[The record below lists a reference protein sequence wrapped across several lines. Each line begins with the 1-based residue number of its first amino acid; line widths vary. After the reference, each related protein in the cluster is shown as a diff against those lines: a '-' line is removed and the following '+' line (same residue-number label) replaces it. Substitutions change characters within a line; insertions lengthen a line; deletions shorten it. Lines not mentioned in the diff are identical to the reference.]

1 MPADI
6 TPIVF
11 RCADHDCVGMLHEP
25 AAPSTRGVLIVVGGP
40 QYRAGSH
47 RQFVHLAH
55 DLAAAGFVALRFDY
69 RGMGDSDGAARTFE
83 DIGTDIRAAVD
94 ELTDRH
100 GEIEEVILW
109 GLCDAATAA
118 AFYAAADA
126 RVTGLIL
133 VNPWVRTEQ
142 GIARSYLRNYYGR
155 RLLEPDFWKQL
166 LTGRIRV
173 GKMLTSF
180 CADIAAGIGR
190 RSAAPAPGDDSGS
203 GKDQHSG
210 TGAAPNSP
218 LPERMAAAV
227 DAFPGPVLFVMSGQ
241 DLTAGEF
248 DAAARSRPWRRA
260 LRGRNN
266 ISWARM
272 EAADHTFSRR
282 AWRDELAT
290 RCIDWLRQ
298 R

>member
-1 MPADI
+1 MATDVA
-6 TPIVF
+6 PIVF
-11 RCADHDCVGMLHEP
+11 RCADDDCVGMLHES

-47 RQFVHLAH
+47 RQFVHLARS
-55 DLAAAGFVALRFDY
+55 LAAAGFPTLRFDY

-83 DIGTDIRAAVD
+83 DIGTDIRAAID
-94 ELTDRH
+94 ELMRRHTD
-100 GEIEEVILW
+100 ITEVILW

-126 RVTGLIL
+126 RVAGLIL

-155 RLLEPDFWKQL
+155 RLLDADFWKQL

-173 GKMLTSF
+173 GAMLTSF
-180 CADIAAGIGR
+180 CADVAAGLGG
-190 RSAAPAPGDDSGS
+190 RSAPPGPGDEHGNGDDPASN
-203 GKDQHSG
+203 
-210 TGAAPNSP
+210 AA

-227 DAFPGPVLFVMSGQ
+227 GTFPRPVLFVMSGQ

-248 DAAARSRPWRRA
+248 DAASRTRPWQRI
-260 LRGRNN
+260 LRGRDN

-272 EAADHTFSRR
+272 DAADHTFSRR
-282 AWRDELAT
+282 TWRDELAT
-290 RCIDWLRQ
+290 RCIDWLR
-298 R
+298 

>member
-1 MPADI
+1 MAADVA
-6 TPIVF
+6 PIVF
-11 RCADHDCVGMLHEP
+11 RCADHDCVGMLHAP
-25 AAPSTRGVLIVVGGP
+25 ATASARGILIVVGGP

-47 RQFVHLAH
+47 RQFVHLAR
-55 DLAAAGFVALRFDY
+55 DLAAAGVPTLRFDY

-83 DIGTDIRAAVD
+83 DIGTDIRAAID
-94 ELTDRH
+94 ELQRCHT
-100 GEIEEVILW
+100 GIEQVILW

-126 RVTGLIL
+126 RVAGLIL

-155 RLLEPDFWKQL
+155 RLLDADFWKQL

-173 GKMLTSF
+173 GAMLRSF
-180 CADIAAGIGR
+180 CADIAAGLGR
-190 RSAAPAPGDDSGS
+190 RSAAPAPGDR
-203 GKDQHSG
+203 HG
-210 TGAAPNSP
+210 TDAASSAP
-218 LPERMAAAV
+218 LPERMAAAIG
-227 DAFPGPVLFVMSGQ
+227 AFPGPVLFVMSGQ

-248 DAAARSRPWRRA
+248 DAATRTRPWQRV
-260 LRGRNN
+260 LHGRDN

-272 EAADHTFSRR
+272 DAADHTFSRR
-282 AWRDELAT
+282 TWRDELAT
-290 RCIDWLRQ
+290 RCIDWLRK